1 MKRTSH
7 NDNET
12 SSLSQPIIKKR
23 TSILPS
29 ANEQLL
35 LQQTSLL
42 TRENL
47 SQLQISGLLSEVS
60 CQSLYQNKVLLQWID
75 QFSQTLKDHMS
86 QSMIKVSATNN
97 NKWNSLVGLDAI
109 IINNLIESNGKSM
122 QVPAPIKIKVIG
134 SHDLQCGTSP
144 YINVDICL
152 TIPDNF
158 FDRRYIL

>member
-1 MKRTSH
+1 MP
-7 NDNET
+7 
-12 SSLSQPIIKKR
+12 QPIIKKR

-29 ANEQLL
+29 ASEQLL

-60 CQSLYQNKVLLQWID
+60 CQFLYQNKALLQWID
-75 QFSQTLKDHMS
+75 QFSLTLKDHMS
-86 QSMIKVSATNN
+86 HPIKVTAT
-97 NKWNSLVGLDAI
+97 NKWNSSVGLDSATVH
-109 IINNLIESNGKSM
+109 NLIKQNGKSL
-122 QVPAPIKIKVIG
+122 QVPAPSKIKVIG

-152 TIPDNF
+152 TIPDSF
-158 FDRRYIL
+158 FDHRYIHVILLITLNFTPF

>member
-7 NDNET
+7 DNDGT

-60 CQSLYQNKVLLQWID
+60 CQSLYQNKVLSQYID

-86 QSMIKVSATNN
+86 QSIKVSATN

-109 IINNLIESNGKSM
+109 IINNLIKSNEKSL
-122 QVPAPIKIKVIG
+122 QVPAPTKIKVIG